1 MAKRSTSASASRAP
15 AGEKAS
21 APRSKS
27 KAGAAKGEWDESIR
41 MVVLAG
47 ADLYLRTEHL
57 AKLRHALEEK
67 LGTVEVIR
75 YDGGKGEG
83 VSTADVLDEC
93 RSMSLMQTHK
103 IVVVDRAEQ
112 LLAGEGNRRLFE
124 RYAESPE
131 ESVTLVLRAE
141 TWRKGNLDAMIEQVG
156 RIVSCDPPRSDMARG
171 FCIQRAEKEHHAVLD
186 AEAANLLVERIG
198 TDLARL
204 DCELAKLALMA
215 DNGAGPARITRDLV
229 AEEVGAAREEKAWVL
244 QSALV
249 SEDPAEAVR
258 TVREL
263 LDVSRQPAELLRFYM
278 IDLARK
284 VYAAGRMLESGM
296 RDREVFSALRLFGDG
311 GGAVLTAAR
320 KLSPAAQAELMRLAV
335 ETDIRAKSGLGDPE
349 RGLELLALRFV
360 GALHGWPTNETADS
374 AR

>member
-1 MAKRSTSASASRAP
+1 MAKRPASASGPRATS
-15 AGEKAS
+15 GDRET
-21 APRSKS
+21 APRQKS
-27 KAGAAKGEWDESIR
+27 KAGAAKGEWDESLR

-47 ADLYLRTEHL
+47 TDLYLRTEHL
-57 AKLRHALEEK
+57 SKLRHALEEQ
-67 LGTVEVIR
+67 LGAVEVIR

-83 VSTADVLDEC
+83 VSAADVLDEC

-103 IVVVDRAEQ
+103 IVVVDRADQ

-124 RYAESPE
+124 RYAESPA
-131 ESVTLVLRAE
+131 ESATLVLRAE
-141 TWRKGNLDAMIEQVG
+141 VWRKGNLDGMIERVG
-156 RIVSCDPPRSDMARG
+156 RIVPCEPPRSDTARS
-171 FCIQRAEKEHHAVLD
+171 FCIQRAEKAHHAVLD
-186 AEAANLLVERIG
+186 AEAASLLVERIG

-215 DNGAGPARITRDLV
+215 DGGGSAARITRDLV

-249 SEDPAEAVR
+249 SEDPAVAVR

-284 VYAAGRMLESGM
+284 VYAAARLLEGGM
-296 RDREVFSALRLFGDG
+296 RDREVFSALRLYGDA
-311 GGAVLTAAR
+311 GGAVMTAAR
-320 KLSPAAQAELMRLAV
+320 RLTPAAQAELMRLAV

-360 GALHGWPTNETADS
+360 SALHGWPTHGTAES
-374 AR
+374 AQ